1 MHIILKS
8 NMNTMKKN
16 KILFFMFLV
25 GIIAVASCG
34 KDDDDGGDGDL
45 DCTTVTFSGVIAPII
60 ANSCAVAGCHNSS
73 ATAMVGDYTTYAG
86 LEERAKNGT
95 MEFEVIT
102 EMTMPVT
109 GSLTQT
115 ELDQFQC
122 WLDAGAPDN

>member
-16 KILFFMFLV
+16 KILFFMFLI

-34 KDDDDGGDGDL
+34 KDDDDGGDDDL

-60 ANSCAVAGCHNSS
+60 ANSCATPGCHN
-73 ATAMVGDYTTYAG
+73 ANAVVGDYTTYAG
-86 LEERAKNGT
+86 LEQRATDGT

-102 EMTMPVT
+102 ERTMPQT

-122 WLDAGAPDN
+122 WFDAGAPNN